1 VSSTRIETK
10 NGVSKKKDGVS
21 NYLPYALV
29 GIAVLGAAWGGLA
42 VLGIYTRQVF
52 LVYLSHIP
60 FWMMVGSVGVLL
72 NYLPIAKSKPNVIPF
87 IGIVASVITVVWF
100 CVNDFIKIDDF
111 GEFIGRL
118 QINVTLLV
126 ICYCLTHVSL
136 LMLTYR
142 RFSGNQLLAVT
153 IVVVALS
160 GLAYVLVFSG
170 VLEAELAV
178 LSLVVAACLFFIKV
192 ALTIVL
198 VVNYLKSPETPMPK
212 QPSTS
217 AFE

>member
-1 VSSTRIETK
+1 MSSTRIEKK
-10 NGVSKKKDGVS
+10 NGVS
-21 NYLPYALV
+21 NYLPYALS
-29 GIAVLGAAWGGLA
+29 GIAVLGAAWGVLA
-42 VLGIYTRQVF
+42 VLGVYARQDF
-52 LVYLSHIP
+52 LIYLSHIP

-100 CVNDFIKIDDF
+100 CVNDFIKIDEI

-118 QINVTLLV
+118 QINATLLV

-142 RFSGNQLLAVT
+142 RSSSNQLLTVT

-170 VLEAELAV
+170 VLENGLAV
-178 LSLVVAACLFFIKV
+178 LSLVAAACLFFIKV

-198 VVNYLKSPETPMPK
+198 VVNYLKSPETLTPK
-212 QPSTS
+212 QEYSS
-217 AFE
+217 AFK